1 MYEAQTPTVCHLT
14 DRQEIERH
22 AVRQTDRVFQA
33 CSYNMRKVDKQTR
46 RKTNLAFVLV
56 TIRIA
61 LSIY

>member
-14 DRQEIERH
+14 DRQDIERQ
-22 AVRQTDRVFQA
+22 AVRQADRVCQA
-33 CSYNMRKVDKQTR
+33 CSYMRKVDKQAR